1 MGITVIPAIAN
12 SPLPA
17 TAGAAAATA
26 APVGNA
32 GGFAAL
38 LNGELLSLMGAA
50 AEPGGTPLSDA
61 KDPGSHEAD
70 EATPGAADASLLA
83 SLFGHPASAEAPA
96 RSVRTAAT
104 GTADGAHFAANAA
117 SARTTP
123 ETLTGKADASA
134 QAKAQETAGSFDKLL
149 PGVTAATGNS
159 SNAPAAL
166 RTATANIAG
175 EGSVSDGPPL
185 LASQIHPA
193 AAGAPGEAAE
203 LHSQR
208 SNINA
213 HLQSAAWPQQ
223 LGDKI
228 VWLAR
233 NEQQSAQLNI
243 NPPQLG
249 PLQIT
254 LNLSGD
260 QASIAFASP
269 HAEVRQA
276 IESAMP
282 QLKEMLSSAGINLGQ
297 SNVGANLS
305 QQRADNPFS
314 DANGARSTDENAI
327 LPANDKA
334 ASTAGTA
341 VLHRGR
347 GLVDLFA

>member
-1 MGITVIPAIAN
+1 MGITVIPALAN
-12 SPLPA
+12 STLPA
-17 TAGAAAATA
+17 SAAATA
-26 APVGNA
+26 GTATGTA

-50 AEPGGTPLSDA
+50 AEPDEMPLSDS
-61 KDPGSHEAD
+61 KDTQRSDAGEDQSD
-70 EATPGAADASLLA
+70 IADAALLA
-83 SLFGHPASAEAPA
+83 SLFGQPAGSEVQT
-96 RSVRTAAT
+96 RSVRTSAT
-104 GTADGAHFAANAA
+104 GASDGGHVAANAA
-117 SARTTP
+117 TARAMPEGPADPADIAARTKP
-123 ETLTGKADASA
+123 
-134 QAKAQETAGSFDKLL
+134 QEAGGSFEKLMQ
-149 PGVTAATGNS
+149 GATAATAGTS
-159 SNAPAAL
+159 STPAAL
-166 RTATANIAG
+166 RPAAANIAG
-175 EGSVSDGPPL
+175 ESAVSEGPPPVAGQ
-185 LASQIHPA
+185 LA
-193 AAGAPGEAAE
+193 APTTTASGDASAM
-203 LHSQR
+203 HSQR
-208 SNINA
+208 SSINA
-213 HLQSAAWPQQ
+213 HVHSAAWPQQ

-233 NEQQSAQLNI
+233 TEQQTAQLNI

-314 DANGARSTDENAI
+314 DANGTRSGDENAI